1 MQNEVIGILH
11 PGNMGIFVAAMLVDN
26 GYPVHWVA
34 KGRSKNS
41 KMRAGKYNL
50 IAYDSLAEFCQS
62 CSVIFSVCP
71 PHAAEDVA
79 DSVIKCKFKGTF
91 VDANA
96 ISPMRTIKISGKM
109 TSAGITFI
117 DGGIVG
123 GPAWKSGKTHLYLS
137 GNGIEKIASLFA
149 KGNLVADCLSNEI
162 GKASAIKMCYAA
174 WTKGSTA
181 LLCAI
186 QAAADDYGVR
196 ERLDQQWDED
206 WPGFSEKAQNRA
218 RRVTAKAW
226 RFSGEMEEISST
238 FQEAGGLGGFHEAA
252 ADLYQRLAGFKDAS
266 ELPQLQDVL
275 NTLKVNPEK
284 ESPH

>member
-1 MQNEVIGILH
+1 MQNETIGILH

-34 KGRSKNS
+34 KGRSDKS

-50 IAYDSLAEFCQS
+50 IIHESLEEFCEN
-62 CSVIFSVCP
+62 CSIIISVCP
-71 PHAAEDVA
+71 PHAAEAVA
-79 DSVIKCKFKGTF
+79 DSVMKCNFDGTF

-96 ISPMRTIKISGKM
+96 ISPMRTIKISEKM
-109 TSAGITFI
+109 TSAEISFI

-137 GNGIEKIASLFA
+137 GNGIEKIGSLFV
-149 KGNLVADCLSNEI
+149 KGNLIADCLNNEI

-186 QAAADDYGVR
+186 QAVADEYGVR
-196 ERLDQQWDED
+196 ERLEQQWDED
-206 WPGFSEKAQNRA
+206 WPGFSEKARNRA

-238 FQEAGGLGGFHEAA
+238 FHEAGELGGFHKAA
-252 ADLYQRLAGFKDAS
+252 ADLYERLAEFKDAP
-266 ELPQLQDVL
+266 EIPPLQDVL
-275 NTLKVNPEK
+275 NALKVKPEK
-284 ESPH
+284 NPAR